1 MQNSLIISQN
11 YVKHIEKSSSSQ
23 TRAGA
28 RKPKRG
34 QYWLI
39 GGGIITLPLVISWSL
54 LQWIVKQNWTM
65 LPV

>member
-1 MQNSLIISQN
+1 MQSNLTISTN
-11 YVKHIEKSSSSQ
+11 YVKRIEQPSSNQ
-23 TRAGA
+23 TGAGA
-28 RKPKRG
+28 RKPKQG

-39 GGGIITLPLVISWSL
+39 GGGIITLPIVISWSL

>member
-1 MQNSLIISQN
+1 MQNSLTISTN
-11 YVKHIEKSSSSQ
+11 YVKQIEKPSSSPTHGGASQ
-23 TRAGA
+23 
-28 RKPKRG
+28 PKRG

-39 GGGIITLPLVISWSL
+39 RGGIITLPLVISWSL